1 MTFKELFVEIYYG
14 DYSKERVL
22 KRINEYIENNEIIEV
37 EFFELL
43 ESAVDQESLL
53 LQLIQTTDSSFSADS
68 VEAEILTAR
77 YFLNILEHYENGQ
90 IRPFD
95 LCRIFNN
102 IEIGFMGA
110 QRNLPL
116 NIAYYPLW
124 TGNLYHACDWCDETW
139 TLENSPHLGIEV
151 KKQIRIIKD
160 WLANPSFK

>member
-1 MTFKELFVEIYYG
+1 MAFKELFVEIYYG
-14 DYSKERVL
+14 DYPKEMVL

-43 ESAVDQESLL
+43 DSAVNQESLL
-53 LQLIQTTDSSFSADS
+53 LQLIHASDPNFSADS
-68 VEAEILTAR
+68 VEAEILTAC
-77 YFLNILEHYENGQ
+77 YFLNILEHYKNGQ

-110 QRNLPL
+110 PRNLPL

-124 TGNLYHACDWCDETW
+124 MGNLYHACDWCDDAW
-139 TLENSPHLGIEV
+139 TLENSPYLNIEV
-151 KKQIRIIKD
+151 KKQIHIIKD